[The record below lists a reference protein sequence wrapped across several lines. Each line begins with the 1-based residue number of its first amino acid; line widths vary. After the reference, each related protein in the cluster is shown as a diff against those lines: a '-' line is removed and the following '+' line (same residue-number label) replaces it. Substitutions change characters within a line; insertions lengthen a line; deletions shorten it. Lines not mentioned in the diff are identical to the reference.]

1 MTAAKTVSKPVQTP
15 AKADPRVI
23 DQPTDEVVEQL
34 PSAPPQAAEQAEPS
48 EPAQVFEPG
57 RYLTKVGGA
66 DYLEVKWRLVWLR
79 EVHPDAV
86 IETELVSHVGQDAIF
101 RARVSIPGGG
111 SATGFGSEA
120 YDDFRD
126 YIEKAET
133 KALGRALAAL
143 GFGTQFCP
151 DFEFGAREGRVVDT
165 PVDFSTT
172 RGRRMQGAAP
182 SNAPRMMT
190 APRAVQ
196 ESMPDAPAASPNGAG
211 DRPAQGSVPGPG
223 GSVGTVTPK
232 QFKFIQAIARELRL
246 SEEALSD
253 EAERLYGS
261 PITELGRR
269 DASSFIERLQARRG
283 SHPDSLAS

>member
-1 MTAAKTVSKPVQTP
+1 MTAAKTTTNPVSSP
-15 AKADPRVI
+15 AETGGQPE
-23 DQPTDEVVEQL
+23 DQPTDHVVEQL
-34 PSAPPQAAEQAEPS
+34 PTVMVAAPLEPS
-48 EPAQVFEPG
+48 EPVRLFEPG

-86 IETELVSHVGQDAIF
+86 VETELVSHVGQDAIF
-101 RARVSIPGGG
+101 RARVTVPGGG

-172 RGRRMQGAAP
+172 RGRRTQSA
-182 SNAPRMMT
+182 APRMMT
-190 APRAVQ
+190 VPRATQ
-196 ESMPDAPAASPNGAG
+196 ESPADAPAALHG
-211 DRPAQGSVPGPG
+211 DAERPASSQAQGGAQG
-223 GSVGTVTPK
+223 ANAGTVTPK
-232 QFKFIQAIARELRL
+232 QVKFIQAIARELRL

-261 PITELGRR
+261 PIAELGRR
-269 DASSFIERLQARRG
+269 DASSLIERLQARRG
-283 SHPDSLAS
+283 ASPDSLAS